1 MISFQGCLLEYDRGR
16 GALIGDGAL
25 IEKRMC
31 YPWCLLEMLGVLLEA
46 GYWRSTDAYFASHCQ
61 LLNFT
66 LKRLEVVISS
76 TETGR
81 HNYESLYFIL

>member
-1 MISFQGCLLEYDRGR
+1 MLIGIRQGKGGANWRR
-16 GALIGDGAL
+16 GAYRKTHVLPVVLIGDA
-25 IEKRMC
+25 
-31 YPWCLLEMLGVLLEA
+31 GVLLEA

-81 HNYESLYFIL
+81 HNHESLYFIL